1 MEQDEERPRTKRTKA
16 EREALL
22 AELRGS
28 GKSVR
33 EFAAEHGVPASSV
46 YQWRQT
52 QRKASSKSKKRKD
65 ATKPGKSAFT
75 EVSVVGDLAAPA
87 SRGSGLTVALAWDH
101 VRIRHEQRRR
111 SYGRPLR
118 VQLLV
123 PAVPG
128 EGLPGIRP
136 RLRNGL

>member
-52 QRKASSKSKKRKD
+52 QRKASAKSKKRKD
-65 ATKPGKSAFT
+65 APKPGKSSFT
-75 EVSVVGDLAAPA
+75 EVSVVGPLAAGA
-87 SRGSGLTVALAWDH
+87 SRGSGLTVALRCGHTVSFED
-101 VRIRHEQRRR
+101 QRLDLGWLE
-111 SYGRPLR
+111 SVLKVVGTC
-118 VQLLV
+118 
-123 PAVPG
+123 
-128 EGLPGIRP
+128 
-136 RLRNGL
+136 